1 MGQQLCEQ
9 GQHASSAPG
18 GGLRE
23 GPARLPAFSFSFAP
37 LHSDAHQAQ
46 RAVRHERLPP
56 LLILPGS
63 EVRMET
69 LKSLLVM
76 HGTPPSHWHHAWL
89 LWCAVLHLRL
99 NAWWDDLL
107 LNVE

>member
-1 MGQQLCEQ
+1 MRQQAPMRQQLSEE

-18 GGLRE
+18 GGQRE

-37 LHSDAHQAQ
+37 LHAEAHQAQ

-56 LLILPGS
+56 LLVLPRS

-69 LKSLLVM
+69 LDSSSV
-76 HGTPPSHWHHAWL
+76 
-89 LWCAVLHLRL
+89 
-99 NAWWDDLL
+99 
-107 LNVE
+107 